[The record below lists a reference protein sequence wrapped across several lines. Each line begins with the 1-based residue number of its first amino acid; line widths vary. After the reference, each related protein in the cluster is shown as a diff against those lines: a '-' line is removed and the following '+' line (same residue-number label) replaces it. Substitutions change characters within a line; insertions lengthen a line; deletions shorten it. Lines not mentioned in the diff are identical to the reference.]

1 MMKNQK
7 VKMLI
12 HFFAS
17 VCISFVLIY
26 LFVFFGGWRLLESGD
41 PILLEIV
48 AAIAMGFVFWV
59 MYEITKGYE
68 AKLTELERRIEVLE
82 GKKGKM
88 Q

>member
-7 VKMLI
+7 VKMVF
-12 HFFAS
+12 HFFVS

-26 LFVFFGGWRLLESGD
+26 IFVFFGGWKLLESGD

-48 AAIAMGFVFWV
+48 AAIAMGLIFWV

-68 AKLTELERRIEVLE
+68 AKLAELERRIEALE
-82 GKKGKM
+82 DKKEKR
-88 Q
+88 